1 MVRNGI
7 SFIYGNITYLA
18 YKFKNDPFK
27 IIGPLNKF
35 IHTCNKFEI
44 VVRTLKL
51 AFTDTNTDNLIT
63 YLHRYKLLAL
73 QPVLFFRTFND
84 TDTKYCQCDPSC
96 SSSRL
101 MKR

>member
-27 IIGPLNKF
+27 IIGPLNRF
-35 IHTCNKFEI
+35 IHKCNKFEI

-51 AFTDTNTDNLIT
+51 AFTDTNTDNLVT
-63 YLHRYKLLAL
+63 KLHRY
-73 QPVLFFRTFND
+73 
-84 TDTKYCQCDPSC
+84 
-96 SSSRL
+96 
-101 MKR
+101 

>member
-35 IHTCNKFEI
+35 IHKCNKFEI

-51 AFTDTNTDNLIT
+51 AFTDLFYFT
-63 YLHRYKLLAL
+63 YTRFVGHFRARHKKWHYTLVEAL
-73 QPVLFFRTFND
+73 WRPLV
-84 TDTKYCQCDPSC
+84 P
-96 SSSRL
+96 
-101 MKR
+101 